1 MRSRADGPRAL
12 ARGDLA
18 SPATAGTGWSPE
30 PPGAAPEVGACRSLR
45 IWFTVPAGR
54 YSDKEDDEMMSEFE
68 DAATLAAQIASG
80 EVPARAALD
89 GVLGRIDSDP
99 PGGEPPLNAVV
110 VTRARTRPA
119 GRPTRSTTPARE
131 ASGSARWPACR

>member
-1 MRSRADGPRAL
+1 
-12 ARGDLA
+12 
-18 SPATAGTGWSPE
+18 
-30 PPGAAPEVGACRSLR
+30 
-45 IWFTVPAGR
+45 
-54 YSDKEDDEMMSEFE
+54 MMSEFE

-110 VTRARTRPA
+110 VTRADAAR
-119 GRPTRSTTPARE
+119 RE
-131 ASGSARWPACR
+131 ADAIDDARARGERLGPLAGVPVTLKEAFDVAGLPTT

>member
-1 MRSRADGPRAL
+1 
-12 ARGDLA
+12 
-18 SPATAGTGWSPE
+18 
-30 PPGAAPEVGACRSLR
+30 
-45 IWFTVPAGR
+45 
-54 YSDKEDDEMMSEFE
+54 MMSEFE